1 MRARKVIPIAAVAV
15 LAAIAI
21 FLRRPL
27 IEWFTGGVTKAQK
40 SAAHHTGDVAYYT
53 CSMHPSVRKP
63 EPGKCPIC
71 AMDLTA
77 VTHQTQ
83 ESGTIFVDES
93 RRATLGIQTSPVE
106 KQALKLEIRAV
117 GHVTYDETR
126 LVDVTLKVRGWVT
139 RLDVNTTG
147 QAVTRGQRLLTLYS
161 PELFAAQQ
169 EYLLALRQ
177 SEASGTLEHP
187 KALAG
192 AAAKKL
198 LLLGLT
204 DGHLEELRRRDAPI
218 EALPILS
225 PSSGYVIMKDVVEG
239 AAFEPGQR
247 LYRIAALDRIWIDAA
262 IYEADL
268 PYVSKG
274 LAARVTLPY
283 ARGRDLIGKIAAVYP
298 YLDAASRTGKVR
310 IELPNR
316 ELALKPDMYAD
327 VAIEVDLGLRVAVPI
342 SAVVYTGT
350 RRIVFLDSG
359 EGQLQPQE
367 VELGARAGDLVEI
380 IRGVT
385 EHQQIVTEGNFLI
398 AAESRI
404 RSTTFWENE
413 HGTR

>member
-1 MRARKVIPIAAVAV
+1 MNARKVFPIATVAV
-15 LAAIAI
+15 LAAALVV
-21 FLRRPL
+21 FHRPL
-27 IEWFTGGVTKAQK
+27 IEWFTGEVTKTQK
-40 SAAHHTGDVAYYT
+40 SAAHRTDDVAYYT
-53 CSMHPSVRKP
+53 CSMHPSVRQL

-71 AMDLTA
+71 SMELTA
-77 VTHQTQ
+77 VTRQTQ
-83 ESGTIFVDES
+83 ESGAIFVDES
-93 RRATLGIQTSPVE
+93 RRAALGIQTSPVA
-106 KQALKLEIRAV
+106 KQPLKLEIRAV
-117 GHVTYDETR
+117 GRVTYDETR
-126 LVDVTLKVRGWVT
+126 LVDVTLKVQGWVT

-177 SEASGTLEHP
+177 SEASGAGEHTR
-187 KALAG
+187 ALAS
-192 AAAKKL
+192 ASAKKL
-198 LLLGLT
+198 LLIGLT
-204 DGHLEELRRRDAPI
+204 EGQLEELRRRDAPI

-239 AAFEPGQR
+239 AAVEPGQR

-268 PYVSKG
+268 PYVGKG

-283 ARGRDLIGKIAAVYP
+283 ARGRDLIGKVAAVYP

-316 ELALKPDMYAD
+316 EFALKPDMYAD
-327 VAIEVDLGLRVAVPI
+327 VAIEVDLGSRVAVPV

-350 RRIVFLDSG
+350 RRIVFLDIG
-359 EGQLQPQE
+359 DGQIRPQQ
-367 VELGARAGDLVEI
+367 VELGARAGHFVEI
-380 IRGVT
+380 TSGVT
-385 EHQQIVTEGNFLI
+385 EHQRIVTEGNFLI

-413 HGTR
+413 HGTK